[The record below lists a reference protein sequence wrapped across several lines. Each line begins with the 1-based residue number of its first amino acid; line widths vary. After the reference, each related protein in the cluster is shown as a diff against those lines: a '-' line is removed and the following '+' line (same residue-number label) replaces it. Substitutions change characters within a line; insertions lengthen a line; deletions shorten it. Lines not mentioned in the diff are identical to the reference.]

1 VDVNC
6 QHYHERYD
14 TQPQY
19 FKLLH
24 HICDLARL
32 LVIQPFLIRV
42 VELQR
47 KFVDYPVSAL
57 IGFDCAICVT
67 TLTGVLVYRLEN
79 LFG

>member
-1 VDVNC
+1 MDVIC

-14 TQPQY
+14 TQPQD
-19 FKLLH
+19 FKLLN

-47 KFVDYPVSAL
+47 KLVDYSVSAF
-57 IGFDCAICVT
+57 ISFNCAILVT
-67 TLTGVLVYRLEN
+67 NLTGVLVYRLKN
-79 LFG
+79 LFR